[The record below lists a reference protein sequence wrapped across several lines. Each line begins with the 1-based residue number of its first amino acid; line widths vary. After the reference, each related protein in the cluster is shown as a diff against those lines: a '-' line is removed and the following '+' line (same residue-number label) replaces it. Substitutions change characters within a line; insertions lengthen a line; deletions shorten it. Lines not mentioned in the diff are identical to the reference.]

1 MNSANMRIA
10 AVAAVVIILC
20 AGLTY
25 LTQPGDEGE
34 SVVGSP
40 WANTMLDGNLPDKR
54 PDAVDDFYTW
64 VNYDGI
70 AGLEVPEDGITGT
83 TYVIGDESEREFI
96 ELLTTDGE
104 GEEWETLNMVWNMF
118 LDTETRESLGVTP
131 LQPHIDAVMSLDSVD
146 EYAEYVSGPD
156 KLLFESVMYGPVR
169 TADGELGLSL
179 VPFCVSYS
187 DRESGVSAL
196 AAMLERLGL
205 DADEAERTAELGLEA
220 SDALMDAYYS
230 GGSVTFTLEEISE
243 LYPECRMAET
253 FSSYGFPLDTELRT
267 DGDWLEVYNGMFEDV
282 DLELLKCL
290 TAVRYLD
297 TTMDLLDSESA
308 ELRGSLS
315 GAGTVS
321 FADEDDALNLCGT
334 YFPYITT
341 GLYYDNLVSDEARSA
356 VESVVIDILD
366 AYKGMIDD
374 CAWMSNGTKAAALEK
389 LDKMLYSVAESDF
402 GRGLHGCDPS
412 SADNLVE
419 LVMMGDRMTTLAYA
433 ENVGQPF
440 DPQSLANT
448 MFCDFNAAYYPTCN
462 AFVIYGGILQMV
474 DPSDTETTMATVGD
488 VVAHEI
494 SHAFDTTG
502 RFYDSDGEMTDWWTE
517 DDDAVYSARTD
528 ALKEAMSSVEV
539 LPDSYLDGD
548 LVIGEAVADLC
559 AMQCLMR
566 IAADTEGFDYGRF
579 FTALADMWCI
589 KYSLEEAEERLAMDP
604 HPPGYLRVNVILQQI
619 PEFHDW
625 LVTSE
630 GDGMWVPPEDR
641 ISVW

>member
-1 MNSANMRIA
+1 MSKGKLIVLEGIDGSGKSAQYRR
-10 AVAAVVIILC
+10 LC
-20 AGLTY
+20 DRMEKNNIDYNHIVFPRYDKDSSALIRMY
-25 LTQPGDEGE
+25 LSGQFGSRPGDVNPYAA
-34 SVVGSP
+34 S
-40 WANTMLDGNLPDKR
+40 TFY
-54 PDAVDDFYTW
+54 AVDRFASYREDWGKVYESGGLILSDRYTTSNA
-64 VNYDGI
+64 VHQGSK
-70 AGLEVPEDGITGT
+70 LPEA
-83 TYVIGDESEREFI
+83 
-96 ELLTTDGE
+96 ELPGFA
-104 GEEWETLNMVWNMF
+104 NF
-118 LDTETRESLGVTP
+118 TP
-131 LQPHIDAVMSLDSVD
+131 E

-179 VPFCVSYS
+179 VPFCVSYF

-220 SDALMDAYYS
+220 SDSLMYAYYS
-230 GGSVTFTLEEISE
+230 GGSVTLTLEEISE

-253 FSSYGFPLDTELRT
+253 FSSYGFPLDTELKT
-267 DGDWLEVYNGMFEDV
+267 GGDWLEVYNGMFEGG
-282 DLELLKCL
+282 DLELLRSL
-290 TAVRYLD
+290 TAVRYLNA
-297 TTMDLLDSESA
+297 TMDLLDSESA

-356 VESVVIDILD
+356 VETVVVDILD
-366 AYKGMIDD
+366 AYRGMIAD
-374 CAWMSNGTKAAALEK
+374 CAWMSDGTKAAALEK

-433 ENVGQPF
+433 ENVEQPF

-589 KYSLEEAEERLAMDP
+589 KYSLEEAEERLATDP

-619 PEFHDW
+619 PEFHGW
-625 LVTSE
+625 LGTSE